1 MIEAK
6 GITKRR
12 GQTLALENVSLSVP
26 AGSIHGLIGAVGAG
40 KSTLFEIL
48 VTLLR
53 SDSGEATVGG
63 YDIAREWRAV
73 RRTVGYMPAVFSLY
87 GDLTVAENLRF
98 FARIY
103 HQDPTHIREL
113 VGEIW
118 SQIEPFS
125 NRPAA
130 HLSGGMKQKL
140 ALCCAMVHDP
150 QVLMLDEP
158 TTGVD
163 PTSRHEFWTALH
175 RLADQGKTILVS
187 TSYMD
192 EAAQCDRITLLH
204 EGSTLATLAPHEAPD
219 LYHGTL
225 YEITLQEGSLGS
237 ERLLPLL
244 RDWSLSRGCYSFGDR
259 IHLSIALPDIHTE
272 TVESYLRGQGVSV
285 EGLHIVPVRPSV
297 EDLFIQLASK
307 GETTDSLN
315 PDTTNA
321 LHA

>member
-12 GQTLALENVSLSVP
+12 GQTLALDNVSLSVP

-53 SDSGEATVGG
+53 PDSGEASVGG
-63 YDIAREWRAV
+63 YDTTREWHKV

-87 GDLTVAENLRF
+87 GDLTVAENLQF

-103 HQDPTHIREL
+103 HRDPAQIGEL
-113 VGEIW
+113 TGEIW

-125 NRPAA
+125 DRPAA

-140 ALCCAMVHDP
+140 ALCCAMIHDP

-163 PTSRHEFWTALH
+163 PTSRHEFWVALH
-175 RLADQGKTILVS
+175 RLAKQGKTLLVS

-204 EGSTLATLAPHEAPD
+204 EGTTLATLAPHEAPY

-225 YEITLQEGSLGS
+225 YEITLREGSLGS
-237 ERLLPLL
+237 ERLLPRL

-259 IHLSIALPDIHTE
+259 IHLCIALPDIPPE
-272 TVESYLRGQGVSV
+272 TVTSYLRGQGVSV
-285 EGLHIVPVRPSV
+285 EELHITTVRPSV

-307 GETTDSLN
+307 GETTHSLN
-315 PDTTNA
+315 PNQT
-321 LHA
+321 

>member
-1 MIEAK
+1 MIEAE

-12 GQTLALENVSLSVP
+12 GDTQALENVSLSVP

-53 SDSGEATVGG
+53 PDSGHASVGG

-73 RRTVGYMPAVFSLY
+73 RRTVGYMPATFSLY
-87 GDLTVAENLRF
+87 GDLSVAENLRF
-98 FARIY
+98 FAHIY
-103 HQDPTHIREL
+103 HQDPARIGEL

-118 SQIEPFS
+118 AQIEPFS
-125 NRPAA
+125 DRPAA

-140 ALCCAMVHDP
+140 ALCCAMIHDP

-163 PTSRHEFWTALH
+163 PTSRHEFWTAL
-175 RLADQGKTILVS
+175 RQLAQRGKTVLVS

-204 EGSTLATLAPHEAPD
+204 EGCALATLSPDEAPAH
-219 LYHGTL
+219 YHGTL
-225 YEITLQEGSLGS
+225 YEITLPEGTMGN

-244 RDWSLSRGCYSFGDR
+244 RDWSLSRGCDSFGDR

-272 TVESYLRGQGVSV
+272 TVESYLRGQGIAL
-285 EGLHIVPVRPSV
+285 EGVHIVTARPSV
-297 EDLFIQLASK
+297 EDLFIQLTS
-307 GETTDSLN
+307 GSETPDSLN
-315 PDTTNA
+315 PNPTDPS
-321 LHA
+321 HV